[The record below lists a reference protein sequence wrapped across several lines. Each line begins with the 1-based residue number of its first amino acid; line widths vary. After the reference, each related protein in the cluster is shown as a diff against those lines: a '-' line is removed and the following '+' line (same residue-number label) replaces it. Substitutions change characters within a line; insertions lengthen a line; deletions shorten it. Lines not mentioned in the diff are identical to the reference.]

1 MKSSVLTR
9 PALAALCIIGSIAGS
24 HLAAAPASNSLF
36 APEIRRVVFLGDSIT
51 YSGRYVAY
59 VSAYQRARFPASD
72 VEILNLGL
80 SSETVSGLSEQGHAG
95 GRFPRPDLHERLARV
110 LEKTKPDLVF
120 ACYGMNDGIYE
131 PFDEQRFEAFRAGL
145 LKLRTEVQQ
154 AGAKIVHVTPPVF
167 DEVKGGHPG
176 YAEVLDRYSAWL
188 IAQRTNGW
196 DVVDLHFPMKDY
208 LAKRRAQDATFALS
222 RDGIHPDELGH
233 WLMAQPILLHLDA
246 REAAVAP
253 SGEALLAGF
262 PNGDETLRA
271 ALSDM
276 ARWRDAWLTATGHK
290 RPGVK
295 PGEPIEV
302 NPNTGK
308 ARFLTNALGERT
320 EEP

>member
-1 MKSSVLTR
+1 MKPTLRSRAAVFILGL
-9 PALAALCIIGSIAGS
+9 LAASE
-24 HLAAAPASNSLF
+24 LAAAPAPSGLF

-59 VSAYQRARFPASD
+59 VSAYQQARFPARD

-80 SSETVSGLSEQGHAG
+80 SSETVSGLSEPGHASG
-95 GRFPRPDLHERLARV
+95 KFPRPDLHERLARV
-110 LEKTKPDLVF
+110 LDKTKPDLVF
-120 ACYGMNDGIYE
+120 ACYGMNDGIYQ
-131 PFDEQRFEAFRAGL
+131 PFDAQRFKAFRDGIVN
-145 LKLRTEVQQ
+145 LRTQVQRT
-154 AGAKIVHVTPPVF
+154 GAKIIHVTPPVF

-196 DVVDLHFPMKDY
+196 DVVDLHFPMKEY
-208 LAKRRAQDATFALS
+208 LAKRRVQNAKFALS

-233 WLMAQPILLHLDA
+233 WLMAQSILLHLGA
-246 REAAVAP
+246 REAADAS
-253 SGEALLAGF
+253 SGEALLANF

-276 ARWRDAWLTATGHK
+276 ARWRDAWLTATGHQ

-295 PGEPIEV
+295 PGEPIEI
-302 NPNTGK
+302 NPLTGK
-308 ARFLTNALGERT
+308 AHFITNAVAQRASQ
-320 EEP
+320 P